1 MIRLSMLYET
11 QSFAIHTTSNDHI
24 NMTTFKL
31 VKGYKDIKAIEVYYG
46 EDYRFRVCHG
56 FTA

>member
-1 MIRLSMLYET
+1 MLYKT
-11 QSFAIHTTSNDHI
+11 YSFATYTTSNDHI

-31 VKGYKDIKAIEVYYG
+31 VKGYKDIKIIEVYYG

-56 FTA
+56 STA